1 MSKATLDQVLG
12 LAMQLPPE
20 QMEMLL
26 DILKRRQSERNRR
39 EIAQDAQASLA
50 EFHAGRLVAQPAGE
64 VIKELHR

>member
-1 MSKATLDQVLG
+1 MSKATLDQVLE

-26 DILKRRQSERNRR
+26 DILKRRRSEGNRR

-50 EFHAGRLVAQPAGE
+50 EFHAGHLVAQPVGE
-64 VIKELHR
+64 VIRELHR